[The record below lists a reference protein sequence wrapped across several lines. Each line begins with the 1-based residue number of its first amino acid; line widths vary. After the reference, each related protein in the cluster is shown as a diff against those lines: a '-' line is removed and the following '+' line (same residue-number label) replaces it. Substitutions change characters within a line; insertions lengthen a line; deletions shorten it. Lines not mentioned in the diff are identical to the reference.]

1 MGHILKTF
9 DGGCGD
15 NSGGERSGTEN
26 KAPQA
31 PWTPQRVHGTQ
42 CVIWHGSLHTSE
54 RTQRTQGQGGGRLPC
69 LHGNLHRRVDP
80 PLQACGQ
87 DWTGSWTGQLDSAK
101 QCLLH
106 PNVPLDA

>member
-1 MGHILKTF
+1 MGDVGTILVEKEVGQRTRHHRPLRLLK
-9 DGGCGD
+9 
-15 NSGGERSGTEN
+15 EYTVRS
-26 KAPQA
+26 
-31 PWTPQRVHGTQ
+31 V
-42 CVIWHGSLHTSE
+42 CMHGSLHTSE

-69 LHGNLHRRVDP
+69 LHGNLHRRLDP
-80 PLQACGQ
+80 PLQAYGQ